1 MSNAK
6 LNSIALDMLA
16 SALDPESDNRPDA
29 RETAT
34 RALEDNRTWNAVEAY
49 LRGFYTQSE
58 LIAELE
64 HVVEACES
72 ELAEGQE

>member
-1 MSNAK
+1 MSTK

-16 SALDPESDNRPDA
+16 GALDPESDNRPDA
-29 RETAT
+29 REVAT

-49 LRGFYTQSE
+49 LRGFYTHNDLVTE
-58 LIAELE
+58 LDHILE
-64 HVVEACES
+64 TCEA